1 MAWRILVADDE
12 PKIIQIVSA
21 YLESSAFEVIP
32 ASNGVEALARF
43 QEMAPD
49 CAVLDINMP
58 GMDGLDVAR
67 AIRKGSDL
75 PIIFLTARVDE
86 TDRIVGLELGAD
98 DYVLKPFSPREL
110 VARIK
115 AVLRRYNPKNP
126 DATERRGGHDGE
138 SAVLRCGDV
147 AIDPLKRIVTIR
159 DEPKPVTK
167 IQFDLLKVLI
177 SQPGRVFTRA
187 ALLEAALESTYEG
200 YERTIDAHI
209 KNLRKV
215 LGDDGDAPRYIGTVR
230 GVGYK
235 FMENQVQ
242 G

>member
-1 MAWRILVADDE
+1 MSRKILVADDE

-21 YLESSAFEVIP
+21 YLESSGFEVLS
-32 ASNGVEALARF
+32 AKSGDEALTRF
-43 QEMAPD
+43 KKGSPD
-49 CAVLDINMP
+49 CIVLDINMP

-67 AIRKGSDL
+67 AIRKVSDA

-98 DYVLKPFSPREL
+98 DYIVKPFSPREL

-115 AVLRRYNPKNP
+115 AVLRRYKPQSAR
-126 DATERRGGHDGE
+126 DSGAQSSHD
-138 SAVLRCGDV
+138 SAPTFLRCGEVSVDL
-147 AIDPLKRIVTIR
+147 LKHIVTVR
-159 DEPKPVTK
+159 DEQKTVTK
-167 IQFDLLKVLI
+167 VQFDLLKVLI
-177 SQPGRVFTRA
+177 SEPGRVFSRT
-187 ALLEAALESTYEG
+187 ALLEAALETDFEG

-215 LGDDGDAPRYIGTVR
+215 LGDDGEKSRFIGTVR

-235 FMENQVQ
+235 FLEGRDEN
-242 G
+242 